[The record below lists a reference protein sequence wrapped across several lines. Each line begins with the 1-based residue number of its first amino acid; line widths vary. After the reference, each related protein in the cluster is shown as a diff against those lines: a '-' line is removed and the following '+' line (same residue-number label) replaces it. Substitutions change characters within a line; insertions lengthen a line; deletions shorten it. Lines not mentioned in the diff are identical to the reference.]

1 MNEYLQDSTGQ
12 ALVAASD
19 RYERRDRFLIIDH
32 FDITHFPRFLVRS
45 NFFSSLHFTEAL
57 KTSLLNKRVN
67 ICVKKCHQEKTAKK
81 NELIAETRVLPR
93 PNRSIAW
100 MT

>member
-32 FDITHFPRFLVRS
+32 FDITHFADLLWGLFKNAFDAHL
-45 NFFSSLHFTEAL
+45 FTQR
-57 KTSLLNKRVN
+57 NNN
-67 ICVKKCHQEKTAKK
+67 IY
-81 NELIAETRVLPR
+81 
-93 PNRSIAW
+93 
-100 MT
+100 